1 MHHSPLPQSAGW
13 HRPTPAAAIAPH
25 RRDAD
30 AVSRPRQ
37 RRQAHAL
44 ALLMAV
50 SLMGGGAVMNLV
62 DDPRPLDVQLST
74 ALASAAQTL
83 VDWQD
88 QLSHGLQVSM
98 LAVADG
104 LDTPPAPA
112 PAPMAESAASAPAAA
127 PSDQ

>member
-1 MHHSPLPQSAGW
+1 MHRSPLPHTAGW
-13 HRPTPAAAIAPH
+13 HRPTPEAAMAPH

-50 SLMGGGAVMNLV
+50 SFTGGVAVMNLV

-74 ALASAAQTL
+74 ALARAAQTL

-104 LDTPPAPA
+104 QDTPPAPA
-112 PAPMAESAASAPAAA
+112 VLAESAASAPAAT

>member
-1 MHHSPLPQSAGW
+1 MHRSPLPHTAGW
-13 HRPTPAAAIAPH
+13 HRPTPAPVTPPH

-30 AVSRPRQ
+30 VVSRPRQ

-50 SLMGGGAVMNLV
+50 SLMGGVAVMNLV

-74 ALASAAQTL
+74 ALAQAGRTL
-83 VDWQD
+83 HDWQD

-104 LDTPPAPA
+104 QDTPPAPA
-112 PAPMAESAASAPAAA
+112 VLADSAASAPAVA

>member
-1 MHHSPLPQSAGW
+1 
-13 HRPTPAAAIAPH
+13 
-25 RRDAD
+25 
-30 AVSRPRQ
+30 
-37 RRQAHAL
+37 
-44 ALLMAV
+44 MAV

-74 ALASAAQTL
+74 ALARAAQTL

-112 PAPMAESAASAPAAA
+112 PAPAPMAESAASAPAAA